1 MDVQKFKESVRR
13 LIKKG
18 KDSGILVEDIKK
30 IFEEEVDMV
39 ETRKNL
45 RKKTRKRICRP
56 VLMISDSSC
65 DDMSLDQLDSIADRS
80 SLSSSLRLPTKA

>member
-1 MDVQKFKESVRR
+1 MDIQKFKASVRR

-30 IFEEEVDMV
+30 IFEEEVETV
-39 ETRKNL
+39 ESRKNL
-45 RKKTRKRICRP
+45 RKKTRKKICRP

-65 DDMSLDQLDSIADRS
+65 DEMSLDQLDSMSERS
-80 SLSSSLRLPTKA
+80 SLSSSFLLPTKA